1 MLYQCQGNW
10 HYTHF
15 LDVLTELALY
25 PFFGCAT
32 DQSHMAGE
40 DSHLAVPRGN
50 PYSTLSPGWGPGGF
64 FPSARWGGGGG
75 RGVLYCLDRLF
86 EIRKGDR
93 AVSNSFENFPWVVGA
108 HSPEDLGPALSHP
121 T

>member
-15 LDVLTELALY
+15 SDVQTELALY
-25 PFFGCAT
+25 SFSGYAT
-32 DQSHMAGE
+32 DQSHMART
-40 DSHLAVPRGN
+40 HIW
-50 PYSTLSPGWGPGGF
+50 LSPKAIPLLECHRAGAQVASSP
-64 FPSARWGGGGG
+64 ARWGGGGG
-75 RGVLYCLDRLF
+75 RGVLYCSDRLL
-86 EIRKGDR
+86 EIRKGDL

-108 HSPEDLGPALSHP
+108 HSREGLGPALPHP